1 MSVRPDVPALPG
13 ARYWV
18 AAFLAALTAYGLIS
32 LPGIARIW
40 GITADGV
47 LVLAGWTAIAA
58 IALPLARARPAREI
72 MALAILGILLL
83 RIATAWPV
91 AGRVSPGDPH
101 SYLVLAQS
109 LLAGNGLIIHEPYFD
124 ADYRALF
131 PPLYPA
137 LLAAWGAGF
146 GFGMF
151 SLLALNTLVD
161 GAAAWV
167 IVRIGARL
175 GQPGAGRA
183 AGYLW
188 LIWPS
193 ALFSAPLA
201 QKESLSVLLVLLI
214 ALLWLR
220 LADRSR
226 RIDIALLGLAAAALA
241 LSQPGWAPIAAL
253 FGIVL
258 IPRLGLRRVIATG
271 APAAAVAALA
281 MLPWWMRNWMLFH
294 AFVPLTT
301 ASGASLWIGNNPG
314 ATGNWMPPPDALK
327 GLGERVYGP
336 RAAALAR
343 EWIAANP
350 GGFAHLTLQKFLR
363 AGGVAEFGL
372 IRLRALMPAPPAA
385 LLAALFPLSYL
396 PHLAMLGSGSVAA
409 IRTRTQALVPLLVAC
424 GAQLLLFGIW
434 FEFGER
440 HREFVT
446 PFLLLLAMTAF
457 RSDRD

>member
-32 LPGIARIW
+32 LPGIAHIW
-40 GITADGV
+40 GVTADGV

-72 MALAILGILLL
+72 VALAIVSILLL
-83 RIATAWPV
+83 RFAMVWPV
-91 AGRVSPGDPH
+91 IGGASPGDPH

-109 LLAGNGLIIHEPYFD
+109 LLAGNGLVIHEPYFD

-131 PPLYPA
+131 PPLYPL
-137 LLAAWGAGF
+137 LLAGWGAVF
-146 GFGMF
+146 GFGTL
-151 SLLALNTLVD
+151 SLLALNTLTD
-161 GAAAWV
+161 CAAAWA
-167 IVRIGARL
+167 ILRIGAKIGR
-175 GQPGAGRA
+175 PGAGRA

-253 FGIVL
+253 FGIALV
-258 IPRLGLRRVIATG
+258 PRLGPRRVIATG

-281 MLPWWMRNWMLFH
+281 MLPWWGRNWMLFH

-301 ASGASLWIGNNPG
+301 ASGASLWIGNNPD
-314 ATGNWMPPPDALK
+314 ATGNWMPPPDVLR

-350 GGFAHLTLQKFLR
+350 GAFAHLTLQKFLR

-372 IRLRALMPAPPAA
+372 IRLRALTPPPPVSV
-385 LLAALFPLSYL
+385 LAALFPLSYL
-396 PHLAMLGSGSVAA
+396 PHLAMLGSGAVAA
-409 IRTRTQALVPLLVAC
+409 IRSRTQALTPLLLAC
-424 GAQLLLFGIW
+424 GLQLLLFGIW

-446 PFLLLLAMTAF
+446 PFLLLLVMTAF
-457 RSDRD
+457 RSGRD